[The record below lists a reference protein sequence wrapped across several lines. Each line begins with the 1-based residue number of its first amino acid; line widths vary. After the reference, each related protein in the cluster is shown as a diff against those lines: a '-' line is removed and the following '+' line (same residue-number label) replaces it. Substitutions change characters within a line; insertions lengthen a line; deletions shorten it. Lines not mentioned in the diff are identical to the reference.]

1 MPGRRAAAR
10 AAPPLRE
17 AAGPFP
23 PSGAGRAEG
32 RPPAAFRARL
42 LSAACRSSPAT
53 GVQPERLGPVLAVWT
68 RTESAVTPE
77 TASRAAAMV
86 AKDYPFYLS
95 VKRAN
100 CALDVEA
107 ASSPAK
113 ETEVL
118 ICWGMAA
125 TLFCLAACSALL

>member
-1 MPGRRAAAR
+1 M
-10 AAPPLRE
+10 
-17 AAGPFP
+17 
-23 PSGAGRAEG
+23 
-32 RPPAAFRARL
+32 
-42 LSAACRSSPAT
+42 
-53 GVQPERLGPVLAVWT
+53 
-68 RTESAVTPE
+68 TPE

-118 ICWGMAA
+118 ICWGTAA
-125 TLFCLAACSALL
+125 TLFCLAACSALLWGDRCTWGMAAVRGPGFLATFSRRWNKTRSKGSRSFHLSL